1 MGRYLK
7 VDLEGPTLPPSLPA
21 KVQGGVV
28 RGDVRGVPWGAET
41 LAKLSFT
48 EL

>member
-1 MGRYLK
+1 
-7 VDLEGPTLPPSLPA
+7 
-21 KVQGGVV
+21 VV